1 MRKWKGVFV
10 QLSEYIPLMALNGQ
24 QSKIDLMPY
33 FCLSVCFW
41 FGFFVLSL
49 VKTKSPEEVKK
60 KKNQQKT
67 TNTKHRR
74 ICIFQSI
81 LFNGLLHGRLN
92 NQCDDTST
100 RLGMH
105 REQSQEHTGRTQSHS
120 FVAVNIEKCLP
131 KQMKTDYFVIGLF
144 VSVKICVIMA

>member
-60 KKNQQKT
+60 KK
-67 TNTKHRR
+67 TNKKQLTPN
-74 ICIFQSI
+74 I
-81 LFNGLLHGRLN
+81 G
-92 NQCDDTST
+92 
-100 RLGMH
+100 
-105 REQSQEHTGRTQSHS
+105 E
-120 FVAVNIEKCLP
+120 FVYSKAYYS
-131 KQMKTDYFVIGLF
+131 MDYCMGG
-144 VSVKICVIMA
+144 